1 MIINISSIT
10 VRDVDAIQGEWEI
23 HTLSLSLHKNYD
35 VYVLIDENKNVY
47 LKPIKCYYE
56 SEFERIFNFGIMC
69 KDFDIN
75 KTVLVVKPTNFYTNF
90 IRS

>member
-56 SEFERIFNFGIMC
+56 SEFEEYSISESCVGTLI
-69 KDFDIN
+69 
-75 KTVLVVKPTNFYTNF
+75 
-90 IRS
+90 